1 MPHSAPEQ
9 LAMRWVPGGGAVT
22 LKPLAAGL
30 VNESYRVERDGRV
43 YSMRLA
49 ADAPEL
55 GVDREWEC
63 RVLQCAARAGLAPAI
78 ACCEPSRGVLVAEW
92 TGGRAWTPGELRL
105 PGNIRA
111 LTGLLRRVH
120 ALPVP
125 SPARIMSPAAWIAQY
140 GGTATHRT
148 AAAAAAAAWAAPAA
162 AATASVGLRG
172 AVNAHLEQLAAM
184 PSAQPVLC
192 HSDVHR
198 LNVAAG
204 ERLVLLDWEYAHVS
218 DPYWDL
224 AAWIANTD
232 GTASFAADVL
242 AGYLGRPAG
251 EHESERLRLLT
262 WLYDYVCLLWSE
274 LYLTRRAG
282 APSCEVSARAALL
295 ALRLKGGSGGRETQ
309 VPAH

>member
-1 MPHSAPEQ
+1 MPHSAPEE
-9 LAMRWVPGGGAVT
+9 LALRWVPGGGPVT
-22 LKPLAAGL
+22 LEPLAAGL
-30 VNESYRVERDGRV
+30 VNESYRVERGGRV

-49 ADAPEL
+49 ADVPEL

-63 RVLQCAARAGLAPAI
+63 RVLHCAARAGLAPAI

-92 TGGRAWTPGELRL
+92 TLGHAWTAEEVRL

-125 SPARIMSPAAWIAQY
+125 SPARVMSPTAWIAQY
-140 GGTATHRT
+140 GGAATPRAAARGGRQPAPS
-148 AAAAAAAAWAAPAA
+148 AAAASAGLCGAA
-162 AATASVGLRG
+162 
-172 AVNAHLEQLAAM
+172 NARLEKLAAI
-184 PSAQPVLC
+184 PSAHPVLC

-224 AAWIANTD
+224 AAWIANND
-232 GTASFAADVL
+232 GTAGFAADVL
-242 AGYLGRPAG
+242 AGYLERPADG
-251 EHESERLRLLT
+251 HESERLRLLT

-274 LYLTRRAG
+274 LYLARRPCPPG
-282 APSCEVSARAALL
+282 CEVSARAALL
-295 ALRLKGGSGGRETQ
+295 ALRLSGGRETQ

>member
-1 MPHSAPEQ
+1 MPHSAPEE
-9 LAMRWVPGGGAVT
+9 LALRWVPGGGPVA
-22 LKPLAAGL
+22 LHPLAAGL
-30 VNESYRVERDGRV
+30 VNASYRVEREGRV

-49 ADAPEL
+49 ADTPEL

-92 TGGRAWTPGELRL
+92 TGGRAWTAEELRL

-125 SPARIMSPAAWIAQY
+125 SPARIMSPTAWIAHY
-140 GGTATHRT
+140 RGAVTRR
-148 AAAAAAAAWAAPAA
+148 AAAQGGMQLAPSAAAPSAVTASARLCG
-162 AATASVGLRG
+162 AATA
-172 AVNAHLEQLAAM
+172 HLEKLAAI
-184 PSAQPVLC
+184 PCPRPVLC

-232 GTASFAADVL
+232 GTAGFAADVL
-242 AGYLGRPAG
+242 AGYLERPADG
-251 EHESERLRLLT
+251 HESERLRLLT

-274 LYLTRRAG
+274 LYLTQRAG
-282 APSCEVSARAALL
+282 APGGEVSARATLL
-295 ALRLKGGSGGRETQ
+295 ALRLNG
-309 VPAH
+309 

>member
-1 MPHSAPEQ
+1 MPRSAPEE
-9 LAMRWVPGGGAVT
+9 LALRWVPGGGPVT

-30 VNESYRVERDGRV
+30 VNDSYRVERDGRV
-43 YSMRLA
+43 YSMRMA
-49 ADAPEL
+49 ADVPEL

-78 ACCEPSRGVLVAEW
+78 VCCEPSRGILVAEW
-92 TGGRAWTPGELRL
+92 TSGHAWTAEELRL
-105 PGNIRA
+105 PGNVRA

-125 SPARIMSPAAWIAQY
+125 SPARVMSPAAWIAHY
-140 GGTATHRT
+140 GE
-148 AAAAAAAAWAAPAA
+148 AAARAGMRSAASA
-162 AATASVGLRG
+162 GLRG
-172 AVNAHLEQLAAM
+172 AADARLEQLAGI
-184 PSAQPVLC
+184 PSAHSVLC
-192 HSDVHR
+192 HSDLHR
-198 LNVAAG
+198 LNLAAG
-204 ERLVLLDWEYAHVS
+204 ERFVLLDWEYAHVS
-218 DPYWDL
+218 DPCWDL
-224 AAWIANTD
+224 AAWIANND

-242 AGYLGRPAG
+242 AGYLERPPG

-282 APSCEVSARAALL
+282 DPGGEVSARASTL
-295 ALRLKGGSGGRETQ
+295 ALRLNGASGGRETQ

>member
-1 MPHSAPEQ
+1 MPHSAPEE
-9 LAMRWVPGGGAVT
+9 LALRWVPGGGPVT
-22 LKPLAAGL
+22 LRPLAAGL

-49 ADAPEL
+49 AGAPEL

-92 TGGRAWTPGELRL
+92 SGGRAWTAEELRL

-125 SPARIMSPAAWIAQY
+125 SPARMMSPTAWIAHYRGAATRRAAAQ
-140 GGTATHRT
+140 GGMQPAPSSAAAS
-148 AAAAAAAAWAAPAA
+148 AAAASAGLCGAA
-162 AATASVGLRG
+162 
-172 AVNAHLEQLAAM
+172 NAHLEKLAAI
-184 PSAQPVLC
+184 PSPHPVLC

-198 LNVAAG
+198 LNVSAG
-204 ERLVLLDWEYAHVS
+204 ERLVLLDWEYAHLS

-232 GTASFAADVL
+232 GTEGFAADVL
-242 AGYLGRPAG
+242 AGYLERPADG
-251 EHESERLRLLT
+251 HESERLRLLT

-274 LYLTRRAG
+274 LYLTQRAG
-282 APSCEVSARAALL
+282 APGCEVSARATLL
-295 ALRLKGGSGGRETQ
+295 ALRLNG
-309 VPAH
+309 

>member
-1 MPHSAPEQ
+1 MSHSAPET
-9 LAMRWVPGGGAVT
+9 LALQWVPGAGPVT

-49 ADAPEL
+49 ADVLAL
-55 GVDREWEC
+55 GVDHEWEC

-78 ACCEPSRGVLVAEW
+78 ACCEPSRGLLVAEW
-92 TGGRAWTPGELRL
+92 TGGRAWTAAELWQS
-105 PGNIRA
+105 GNIRA
-111 LTGLLRRVH
+111 MTGLIRRVH
-120 ALPVP
+120 ALPIP
-125 SPARIMSPAAWIAQY
+125 RPARIMSPAAWIAHY
-140 GGTATHRT
+140 GR
-148 AAAAAAAAWAAPAA
+148 AAARAGMRAAASA
-162 AATASVGLRG
+162 GLRG
-172 AVNAHLEQLAAM
+172 AANSHLELLAGI
-184 PSAQPVLC
+184 PSAHPVLC
-192 HSDVHR
+192 HSDLHR

-224 AAWIANTD
+224 AAWIANND

-242 AGYLGRPAG
+242 AGYLERPAG
-251 EHESERLRLLT
+251 ALESERLRVLT

-274 LYLTRRAG
+274 LYLTQRAG
-282 APSCEVSARAALL
+282 PPGDEVSGRALVL
-295 ALRLKGGSGGRETQ
+295 ALRLNGGSGGRETQ

>member
-1 MPHSAPEQ
+1 MLRSAPEEFA
-9 LAMRWVPGGGAVT
+9 LRWVPGGGPVT

-30 VNESYRVERDGRV
+30 VNDSYRVERDGRV

-49 ADAPEL
+49 ADVLEL
-55 GVDREWEC
+55 GIDREWEC
-63 RVLQCAARAGLAPAI
+63 RVLQCAARAGLAPVI
-78 ACCEPSRGVLVAEW
+78 VCCEPSRGILVAEW
-92 TGGRAWTPGELRL
+92 TGGQAWTAEELRL

-120 ALPVP
+120 ALPIP
-125 SPARIMSPAAWIAQY
+125 RPARIMSPAAWIAHY
-140 GGTATHRT
+140 GQ
-148 AAAAAAAAWAAPAA
+148 AAARAGMRPAA
-162 AATASVGLRG
+162 SAGLRS
-172 AVNAHLEQLAAM
+172 AADAYLEQLAGI

-192 HSDVHR
+192 HSDLHR
-198 LNVAAG
+198 LNLAAG
-204 ERLVLLDWEYAHVS
+204 ERFVLLDWEYAHVS

-224 AAWIANTD
+224 AAWIANND

-242 AGYLGRPAG
+242 AGYLERPAG

-274 LYLTRRAG
+274 LYLTQRAG
-282 APSCEVSARAALL
+282 DPGGEVPARALLL
-295 ALRLKGGSGGRETQ
+295 ALRLNGASGGRETQ

>member
-1 MPHSAPEQ
+1 MPHSAPEE
-9 LAMRWVPGGGAVT
+9 LALRWVPGGGPVT

-49 ADAPEL
+49 SDAPEL

-63 RVLQCAARAGLAPAI
+63 RVLECAARAGLAPAI

-92 TGGRAWTPGELRL
+92 TGGHAWTAEELRL

-125 SPARIMSPAAWIAQY
+125 SPARIMSPTAWIAHY
-140 GGTATHRT
+140 GGAATRRAAAQGGMQPAAASAAAS
-148 AAAAAAAAWAAPAA
+148 AAAASAGLCGAANAYLENLAAIPAA
-162 AATASVGLRG
+162 
-172 AVNAHLEQLAAM
+172 H
-184 PSAQPVLC
+184 PVLC

-232 GTASFAADVL
+232 GTASFAAEVL
-242 AGYLGRPAG
+242 AGYLERPADG
-251 EHESERLRLLT
+251 HESERLRLLT

-274 LYLTRRAG
+274 LYLTQRAG
-282 APSCEVSARAALL
+282 APGCEVSARATLL
-295 ALRLKGGSGGRETQ
+295 ALRLHGGGRETQ